1 MLKKWIAVFIVFFL
15 GTGGLITVDQVCR
28 ERTGLGG
35 QAGLSLHKAADGG
48 VEFCFFGLEGKAGR

>member
-1 MLKKWIAVFIVFFL
+1 MVFFL
-15 GTGGLITVDQVCR
+15 GTGALITVDQVCR

-35 QAGLSLHKAADGG
+35 QAGLSLHKAEDGG